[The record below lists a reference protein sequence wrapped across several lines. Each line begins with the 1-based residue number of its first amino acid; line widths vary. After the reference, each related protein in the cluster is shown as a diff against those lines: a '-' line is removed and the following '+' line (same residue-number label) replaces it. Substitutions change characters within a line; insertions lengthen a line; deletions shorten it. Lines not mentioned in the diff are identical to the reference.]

1 MRQIPSDAPSVHPL
15 MRVPVPWVFVM
26 AYLTGAGLQILL
38 PVRAASPAAMLLF
51 RLGGIALIAIGTVL
65 AAWCL
70 LIFREQSTTTVPFGA
85 SSSLVTWG
93 PYRLSR
99 NPMYVSLTL
108 VYLGEASLLLHF
120 WPLVTLVP
128 MIGYLHWVVIPYE
141 ESRLLEAFGTP
152 YEEYRARV
160 GRWIG
165 PW

>member
-1 MRQIPSDAPSVHPL
+1 MYTDPTTKLANLLSGYFYTDYLLQNEVKTGLKQFPFNLILEFQDNLDAAAHPLDTTGKAIPS
-15 MRVPVPWVFVM
+15 
-26 AYLTGAGLQILL
+26 
-38 PVRAASPAAMLLF
+38 
-51 RLGGIALIAIGTVL
+51 LGSQGEG
-65 AAWCL
+65 
-70 LIFREQSTTTVPFGA
+70 
-85 SSSLVTWG
+85 
-93 PYRLSR
+93 
-99 NPMYVSLTL
+99 
-108 VYLGEASLLLHF
+108 YLGEASLLLHF